1 MIKVN
6 NEVVKF
12 KQFNDGTL
20 RLNYLPEA
28 LYGSAEIIWLYDNDV
43 EMSYLYFLV
52 KHLRTCGINRLTLNM
67 PYVPHARMDRVKDTS
82 ECFTLKYFC
91 DFINSLQFSRVWVF
105 DVHSRVVAA
114 LLNNVEVKYP
124 KNVIATLLKKYPNAT
139 LCFPDAGSMS
149 RYSKLLDDEV
159 YFAFGVKDREW
170 STQEV
175 KSLQI
180 MGAKHMIAGHDII
193 LCDDILSR
201 GSTIYLAAR
210 QLKEMGANNIYVYV
224 SHCESTVLGPNI
236 NGQSL
241 LSIPD
246 LITKVYTTNSLWR
259 GEIHHNKV
267 EVLEV
272 W

>member
-1 MIKVN
+1 MIRVN
-6 NEVVKF
+6 NEIINF
-12 KQFNDGTL
+12 KCFNDNTL
-20 RLNYLPEA
+20 RLSYLPEA
-28 LYGSAEIIWLYDNDV
+28 CYGEAKITWLYDNDE

-52 KHLRTCGINRLTLNM
+52 KHLRNACGITRLTLTM

-91 DFINSLQFSRVWVF
+91 DFINSLEFSKVYVF
-105 DVHSRVVAA
+105 DVHSRVTTA
-114 LLNNVEVKYP
+114 LINKIEVGYP
-124 KNVIATLLKKYPNAT
+124 KFIIERLLKEYPNAT
-139 LCFPDAGSMS
+139 LCFPDTGSMS
-149 RYSKLLDDEV
+149 RYSKLLDDM

-170 STQEV
+170 STQEI

-180 MGAKHMIAGHDII
+180 MGAKHMIAGHDIL

-210 QLKEMGANNIYVYV
+210 QLKDMGANDIYVYV
-224 SHCESTVLGPNI
+224 SHCEPTVLKPNI

-241 LSIPD
+241 LDIPD
-246 LITKVYTTNSLWR
+246 LITKVCTTNSLWR
-259 GEIHHNKV
+259 NVENDKV
-267 EVLEV
+267 EVYNL

>member
-6 NEVVKF
+6 NEVINF
-12 KQFNDGTL
+12 KHFNDRTL
-20 RLNYLPEA
+20 RLNYLPESC
-28 LYGSAEIIWLYDNDV
+28 YGSAEIVWLYDNDE

-52 KHLRTCGINRLTLNM
+52 KHLRNACGIKRLTLNM
-67 PYVPHARMDRVKDTS
+67 PYVPHARMDRVKDTA

-91 DFINSLQFSRVWVF
+91 DFINSLQFDRVWVF
-105 DVHSRVVAA
+105 DVHSRVSAA
-114 LLNNVEVKYP
+114 LLNKVEVKYP
-124 KNVIATLLKKYPNAT
+124 KHVIEELLRTYSNAT
-139 LCFPDAGSMS
+139 LCFPDAGSMT
-149 RYSKLLDDEV
+149 RYSKLLDNDI

-170 STQEV
+170 NTQEV
-175 KSLQI
+175 KSLRI
-180 MGAKHMIAGHDII
+180 MGAKHMITGHDII

-210 QLKEMGANNIYVYV
+210 QLKDMGANDIYVYV
-224 SHCESTVLGPNI
+224 SHCEPTVLKPNI

-241 LSIPD
+241 LDIPN

-259 GEIHHNKV
+259 NVENDKV
-267 EVLEV
+267 EVCNL